1 MVCEFQEATLT
12 IQVTET
18 NSSTTDNALPETTRS
33 YSGQPSEVS
42 AMYRVADG
50 LTDDTNYTV
59 RAEVESSTGTVFAEA
74 VFGKYGSFLI
84 VYTVTAMHGPL
95 LQHTIIIV

>member
-18 NSSTTDNALPETTRS
+18 NSSTGNALPETTRS

-42 AMYRVADG
+42 AMYTVADG
-50 LTDDTNYTV
+50 LTADTNYTV

-74 VFGKYGSFLI
+74 AFSK
-84 VYTVTAMHGPL
+84 
-95 LQHTIIIV
+95 